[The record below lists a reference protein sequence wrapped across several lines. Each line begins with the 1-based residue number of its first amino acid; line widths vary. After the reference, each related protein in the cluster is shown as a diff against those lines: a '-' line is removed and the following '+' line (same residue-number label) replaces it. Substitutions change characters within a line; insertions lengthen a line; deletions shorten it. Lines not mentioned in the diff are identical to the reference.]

1 MEEFDDDERNVKM
14 SFNFLEKREY
24 VKGRS
29 ISKISGKK
37 ELISNWL
44 LIDIASD
51 CFGKKN
57 IATLNS
63 LIRA

>member
-1 MEEFDDDERNVKM
+1 MEEFADDERNFKI
-14 SFNFLEKREY
+14 SFNFLEKREA
-24 VKGRS
+24 VKGCS

-37 ELISNWL
+37 ELISNRL